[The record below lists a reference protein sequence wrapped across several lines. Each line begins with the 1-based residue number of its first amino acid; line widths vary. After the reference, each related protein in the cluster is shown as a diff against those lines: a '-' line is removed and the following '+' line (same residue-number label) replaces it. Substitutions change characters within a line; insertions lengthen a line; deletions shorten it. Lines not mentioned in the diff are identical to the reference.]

1 MNIIVI
7 QDIPVE
13 AVSTIVK
20 ILNLTAI
27 VYLLGGPFSVVF
39 PKSKT
44 IYYCHVTYFIRFYC
58 SYTIN
63 VVGIGYAANSA
74 QIMPNCYRVITVFL
88 ILCKLDLSHALT
100 CLSKRSCCA
109 SPRRRLNS
117 TISQLSCF
125 RDSDVAAGLE
135 NSFGKVL

>member
-58 SYTIN
+58 SYSIK
-63 VVGIGYAANSA
+63 VMGIGYTANSA
-74 QIMPNCYRVITVFL
+74 QIIPNRRRVITVFL
-88 ILCKLDLSHALT
+88 ILCKLGLSPALA

-109 SPRRRLNS
+109 LAKEEVKLNHFPVELF
-117 TISQLSCF
+117 QRF
-125 RDSDVAAGLE
+125 RWCNRVRK
-135 NSFGKVL
+135 FFW